1 MHRCGPGCH
10 RGWERGTLGTAP
22 GDSWG
27 AVRAVDQ
34 STWASEHR
42 VLWHGKRGEHRA
54 ATTSLLREPQGT
66 PLWDPGVPAVP
77 GGRCHLAG
85 WHRGPWFHVAPL
97 DCRGEVSQSSS
108 SSVPSSTVSRG
119 SPVAW
124 HPVGARGQP
133 RSGRTCRVQVEVCQA
148 GGCFPGL
155 PRCAALARLRVVLQ
169 ELWGR
174 HRVRA
179 PGTGSPPSPGPS
191 PSPGHRCHAAS
202 DIPGRARGSCRA
214 RGRVWW
220 WWSRGCQP
228 ENVPC
233 QLPAAPGETRQGGR
247 GAAARSAPSNQT
259 GTQQEIGL
267 QIPQGRLSRASQ
279 VLHGSSRHR
288 GGLAA
293 RPSSPKEFT
302 PGHWGFLGAALP
314 RSWVW

>member
-1 MHRCGPGCH
+1 M
-10 RGWERGTLGTAP
+10 
-22 GDSWG
+22 
-27 AVRAVDQ
+27 DQ

-66 PLWDPGVPAVP
+66 PLWDPGVPTVP

-97 DCRGEVSQSSS
+97 DCKGGVSQSSS

-155 PRCAALARLRVVLQ
+155 PRGAALARLRVVLQ
-169 ELWGR
+169 GLWGR

-191 PSPGHRCHAAS
+191 PSPKHRCHAAS

-233 QLPAAPGETRQGGR
+233 QLPAAPGETRRGGVR
-247 GAAARSAPSNQT
+247 SCGTISPQQPNWDTAGNWAENPPGQAEPGIAGAARKQPAQ
-259 GTQQEIGL
+259 
-267 QIPQGRLSRASQ
+267 
-279 VLHGSSRHR
+279 